1 LEERGV
7 SAKDDRALLEEQ
19 ADGSL
24 GGEGSEAPL
33 AEIEE
38 LQPLLAEG
46 RERGYLMF
54 DQIAACLEEVEVTK
68 EQLRQLRTYL
78 GESGIDVVAQDG
90 QPAAGAAPDAQPEK
104 VEDTVQRELGPQR
117 RVEIDLTVEPSLD
130 SLRLYL
136 RSIGRVELL
145 TAEEEVSLA
154 RRIERGDISA
164 KQHMIEA
171 NLRLVVSIAKAYL
184 GRGLTFLD
192 LIQEGS
198 LGLIRA
204 VEKFDYRRGYK
215 FSTYATWWIRQAVT
229 RAIADKARTIRIPV
243 HMVEKLNKVVHVE
256 RQLVQELG
264 RDPAPEEI
272 AVQLEIPPR
281 EVKEIQRM
289 AQLPV
294 SLEKPI
300 GEEEDSEL
308 GDFVEDD
315 AAESPFEL
323 ALENLRRENV
333 RKALDALPEREREVI
348 EMRYGLK
355 GHEARTLEEVGRA
368 FGVTRERIRQIE
380 NNTLKKLELL
390 PEAQRLRDAAP

>member
-1 LEERGV
+1 LTEKNEG
-7 SAKDDRALLEEQ
+7 LLLAEQ
-19 ADGSL
+19 A
-24 GGEGSEAPL
+24 EAPF
-33 AEIEE
+33 ADVEE
-38 LQPLLAEG
+38 LQALVGEG
-46 RERGYLMF
+46 RERGFLTF
-54 DQIAACLEEVEVTK
+54 DEIAVCLEEVEVTK
-68 EQLRQLRTYL
+68 EQVQLLHAYL
-78 GESGIDVVAQDG
+78 LENGIDVVASDG
-90 QPAAGAAPDAQPEK
+90 KPAVSSDAAPAEEASAQKGP
-104 VEDTVQRELGPQR
+104 DTPKKQEL
-117 RVEIDLTVEPSLD
+117 DLTVEPSLD

-145 TAEEEVSLA
+145 TAEEEVTLA
-154 RRIERGDISA
+154 RRIERGDMFA
-164 KQHMIEA
+164 KNHMVEA
-171 NLRLVVSIAKAYL
+171 NLRLVVSIAKGYL

-264 RDPAPEEI
+264 REPTPEEI
-272 AVQLEIPPR
+272 ACELETTAR
-281 EVKEIQRM
+281 EVKDILRM

-308 GDFVEDD
+308 GDFVEDET
-315 AAESPFEL
+315 AVSPFEQ
-323 ALENLRRENV
+323 ALENLRKENV
-333 RKALDALPEREREVI
+333 RKALNALPEREREVI
-348 EMRYGLK
+348 EMRFGLK

-380 NNTLKKLELL
+380 NNTLKKLEML
-390 PEAQRLRDAAP
+390 PEAQRLRDGN